1 MTDQKAATE
10 KPSRNTE
17 TFAYLTGLI
26 TATVIFGLLL
36 YFVGHLVGFSTI
48 GHKLKERL
56 PGYDPY
62 TQIIQI
68 PAPVLQDLST
78 AKAVFSNAGNPT
90 QQPEHDTILVHPD
103 PVLGYALNPG
113 SRIYADILKTEQ
125 PYNIDPPV
133 LYRTQKLD
141 ELTTQVQEWLAAESR
156 LSYSYGIGNDG
167 RRNTLPVVSTEKKL
181 LIVGDSVAFGV
192 GVDDADTMA
201 SKLQERLGDAYTVVN
216 AGVGGYTGRQVFNM
230 ADKLSKEQHY
240 AGLIYIACQNDF
252 IYADDWNTEMRAVLQ
267 DFKSLAGRFD
277 HPPIVVLETY
287 LEYSLRDF
295 FMDEGWGKNKLRKT
309 DQLRVETR
317 KQAIELGF
325 VYSDWTDEVSA
336 FGERERSIFA
346 PFALYVDHTHLSP
359 RGNVLMAER
368 LRALITSL
376 PISPRGTTSPMSEEG
391 STAEDAET
399 RRGKG

>member
-1 MTDQKAATE
+1 MTDPNAATR
-10 KPSRNTE
+10 KPGRNTE

-26 TATVIFGLLL
+26 TATVILGLLL
-36 YFVGHLVGFSTI
+36 YGVGHLVGFSTI

-62 TQIIQI
+62 SRIIQI
-68 PAPVLQDLST
+68 PDAVLQDLST

-90 QQPEHDTILVHPD
+90 RQPEHDTILVHPD
-103 PVLGYALNPG
+103 PVLDYALNPG

-141 ELTTQVQEWLAAESR
+141 ELSARVQEWVSKESR
-156 LSYSYGIGNDG
+156 LSYSYGIDSNG
-167 RRNTLPVVSTEKKL
+167 RRNTLPLVSAEKKL

-192 GVDDADTMA
+192 GVDDADTVA
-201 SKLQERLGDAYTVVN
+201 SKLQELLGDGYAVVN
-216 AGVGGYTGRQVFNM
+216 AGVGGYTGRQVFKM

-252 IYADDWNTEMRAVLQ
+252 IYADDWNAEMRTVLQ
-267 DFKSLAGRFD
+267 DFESLADRFD

-287 LEYSLRDF
+287 LEYSLQDF
-295 FMDEGWGKNKLRKT
+295 FMDEGWGKKKLRKT
-309 DQLRVETR
+309 DELRVETQE
-317 KQAIELGF
+317 QAAKLGF
-325 VYSDWTDEVSA
+325 VYSDWSDDVSA
-336 FGERERSIFA
+336 FSEREKSIFA

-359 RGNVLMAER
+359 RGNMLMAER
-368 LRALITSL
+368 LKALMGQGGYAL
-376 PISPRGTTSPMSEEG
+376 EPISTDLSP
-391 STAEDAET
+391 
-399 RRGKG
+399 